1 MHAGCSYLAVNPA
14 AWRSAYLHLS
24 FIICGISAHPQ
35 QEMLSS
41 KRSQQSFWLL
51 TRAATHIAGII
62 VVGPHRISDQSCHCK
77 QIMRAVIK
85 QLMSGWS
92 SQVAAVIPRC
102 TVGAALQLA
111 SDLSFLEAALQ
122 PHCQAPVNK
131 LFRIA
136 RSQLE
141 HKVLALLSGGGD
153 AVQEVQE
160 HFGDAWA
167 SCSVAAWIAEVA
179 KQVTPADC
187 GRLETFK
194 DAAYGIVAG
203 KGRGQGC

>member
-1 MHAGCSYLAVNPA
+1 
-14 AWRSAYLHLS
+14 
-24 FIICGISAHPQ
+24 
-35 QEMLSS
+35 ML
-41 KRSQQSFWLL
+41 
-51 TRAATHIAGII
+51 
-62 VVGPHRISDQSCHCK
+62 GPHCFPDRSCHCK
-77 QIMRAVIK
+77 QIMRAMVK
-85 QLMSGWS
+85 QLMSSWS
-92 SQVAAVIPRC
+92 SRVAAVIPEC

-122 PHCQAPVNK
+122 PHGQAPVNK

-167 SCSVAAWIAEVA
+167 SRSVAAWIAEVA
-179 KQVTPADC
+179 KQVTPAGC
-187 GRLETFK
+187 SRLETFETP
-194 DAAYGIVAG
+194 ALNIRCRQGQRPAG
-203 KGRGQGC
+203 KGRGLGCWFGGGAPGRHCTRWWPDG